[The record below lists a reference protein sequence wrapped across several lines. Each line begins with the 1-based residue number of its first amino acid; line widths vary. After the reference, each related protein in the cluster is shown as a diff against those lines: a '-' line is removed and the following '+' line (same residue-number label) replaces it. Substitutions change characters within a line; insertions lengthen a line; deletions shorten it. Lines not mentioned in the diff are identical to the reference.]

1 MVWPYAFLHLC
12 KEIHIFNENGIG
24 DIGSFYSSV
33 KDWAH
38 DQHLFIVILMIQQGI
53 LLDFGQLNTTKLTI
67 EDNSINLVCGI
78 ISLLDVELGEP
89 WESFDLREDE
99 NVKAF
104 SYLANLIK
112 DSINNFLESIL
123 FRAIVNQKLIS
134 HSHYAQLHNQ
144 IKFKP
149 SNGLYFATMLKT
161 VLQFSFPANMGEKP
175 AFKDVNWPWMKY
187 TSVDNFVDV
196 LKEALTLWDSVF
208 KMVHDLCEKSRIEY
222 LGTAF
227 SNANHILK
235 SKIRELG
242 ITELL

>member
-1 MVWPYAFLHLC
+1 M
-12 KEIHIFNENGIG
+12 G

-53 LLDFGQLNTTKLTI
+53 MLDFGQLNNTQLTV
-67 EDNSINLVCGI
+67 EDNAINLVCGV

-89 WESFDLREDE
+89 WESFELQEDE
-99 NVKAF
+99 TVKAF
-104 SYLANLIK
+104 YYLANLIR
-112 DSINNFLESIL
+112 DSINNFIESIL

-134 HSHYAQLHNQ
+134 HSLYQQLHNQ

-149 SNGLYFATMLKT
+149 SNGLYFATVLKSI
-161 VLQFSFPANMGEKP
+161 LQYSFPANMGEKP
-175 AFKDVNWPWMKY
+175 AFKDMNWPWLKY

-208 KMVHDLCEKSRIEY
+208 KMVIDLSEKSRIEH
-222 LGTAF
+222 LGIAF
-227 SNANHILK
+227 SNANYILK
-235 SKIRELG
+235 SKIKELG
-242 ITELL
+242 ISEFL

>member
-12 KEIHIFNENGIG
+12 KEIHIFHENGLM

-33 KDWAH
+33 KDWTH

-53 LLDFGQLNTTKLTI
+53 MLDFGQLNNTKLSA
-67 EDNSINLVCGI
+67 EENSINLVCGI

-89 WESFDLREDE
+89 WESFNLREDE
-99 NVKAF
+99 SVKAF
-104 SYLANLIK
+104 YYLASLIK

-123 FRAIVNQKLIS
+123 FRAIVNQRLIN
-134 HSHYAQLHNQ
+134 HSLYAQLHSQ
-144 IKFKP
+144 IKFKTG
-149 SNGLYFATMLKT
+149 NGLYFATMLKS
-161 VLQFSFPANMGEKP
+161 VLQYSSSASSEEKP
-175 AFKDVNWPWMKY
+175 AFKDMNWPWLNY
-187 TSVDNFVDV
+187 TSADNFIDV

-208 KMVHDLCEKSRIEY
+208 KMVHDLCEKSHIEY

-227 SNANHILK
+227 NNANYILK
-235 SKIRELG
+235 SKIRKLG

>member
-1 MVWPYAFLHLC
+1 M
-12 KEIHIFNENGIG
+12 G

-53 LLDFGQLNTTKLTI
+53 MLDFGQLNNTQLTV
-67 EDNSINLVCGI
+67 EDNAINLVCGV

-89 WESFDLREDE
+89 WESFELQEDE
-99 NVKAF
+99 TVKAF
-104 SYLANLIK
+104 YYLANLIR
-112 DSINNFLESIL
+112 DSINNFIESIL

-134 HSHYAQLHNQ
+134 HSLYQQLHNQ

-149 SNGLYFATMLKT
+149 SNGLYFATVLKSI
-161 VLQFSFPANMGEKP
+161 LQYSFPANMGEKP
-175 AFKDVNWPWMKY
+175 AFKDMNWPWLKY

-208 KMVHDLCEKSRIEY
+208 KMVIDLSEKSRIEH
-222 LGTAF
+222 LGIAF
-227 SNANHILK
+227 SNANYILK
-235 SKIRELG
+235 SKIKELG
-242 ITELL
+242 ISELL